1 MLWITYDHL
10 CPDVLKVVIFKIT
23 CIFIT
28 PLYIC
33 IFKCTG
39 MTGHKNNEPTLNRK
53 NYPIHFGRTQ
63 SPQNEKKNFNNGRK
77 FLGT

>member
-1 MLWITYDHL
+1 
-10 CPDVLKVVIFKIT
+10 
-23 CIFIT
+23 
-28 PLYIC
+28 
-33 IFKCTG
+33 
-39 MTGHKNNEPTLNRK
+39 MTGHKNNEPTSNRK